1 MIDIHSHFL
10 PGLDDGAKT
19 LEDSLSM
26 IEMAASDGTTH
37 LVGTPHCNSQYTFSL
52 DRNRALLAD
61 LQARVGDRIRLFSG
75 CDFHLSY
82 ENIQQ
87 ILADKS
93 PFTINQG
100 SYLLA
105 EFSDYGIAPSTP
117 EILHNLRL
125 HGLFPIVTHPER
137 NPLLYE
143 RGVKFLVKLVEME
156 CPIQVTAA
164 SFTGRFGRRAQAFA
178 EELLAHRM
186 VHIVASDAHDTR
198 GRPPRLSPAREA
210 VAALAGDEVAQ
221 ALFVEN
227 PRAVIDNKPLPFLP
241 SPAAPQKRGGRKRFW
256 FF

>member
-1 MIDIHSHFL
+1 MIDIHAHFL

-19 LEDSLSM
+19 PEDSLAM
-26 IEMAASDGTTH
+26 IEVAAADGTTH

-52 DRNRALLAD
+52 ERNRALLAD

-87 ILADKS
+87 ILADKA
-93 PFTINQG
+93 PFTLNQG
-100 SYLLA
+100 NYLLA
-105 EFSDYGIAPSTP
+105 EFSDYGISPNTP
-117 EILHNLRL
+117 QVLHHLRL
-125 HGLFPIVTHPER
+125 QGIIPIVTHPER

-164 SFTGRFGRRAQAFA
+164 SFTGHFGRRAQAFA

-186 VHIVASDAHDTR
+186 VHIVASDAHDTG
-198 GRPPRLSPAREA
+198 GRAPRLSPAREV
-210 VAALAGDEVAQ
+210 VAALAGEEVAQ

-241 SPAAPQKRGGRKRFW
+241 TPAAAPTKRARKRFW